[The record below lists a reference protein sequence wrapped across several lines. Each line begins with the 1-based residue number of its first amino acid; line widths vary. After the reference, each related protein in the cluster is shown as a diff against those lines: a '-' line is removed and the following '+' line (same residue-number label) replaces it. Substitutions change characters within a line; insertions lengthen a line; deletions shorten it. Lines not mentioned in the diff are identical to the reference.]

1 MPKSIINN
9 NDLSDGNILSQEL
22 ETKLASLSNLFMFD
36 FQEFSSK
43 MYVFKGEDLDH
54 QLLCEMTLKLKETF
68 VSVDEEEEGEGF
80 LASVVTCH
88 FPSINVQ
95 KFNAKVGFD
104 AYLQGVVIF

>member
-9 NDLSDGNILSQEL
+9 NDLLDGNILSQEL
-22 ETKLASLSNLFMFD
+22 ETTPASLSNLFMFD

-68 VSVDEEEEGEGF
+68 VSVDEEEEGGKGS
-80 LASVVTCH
+80 LRLSSPVISPALTCKNSM
-88 FPSINVQ
+88 P
-95 KFNAKVGFD
+95 K
-104 AYLQGVVIF
+104 